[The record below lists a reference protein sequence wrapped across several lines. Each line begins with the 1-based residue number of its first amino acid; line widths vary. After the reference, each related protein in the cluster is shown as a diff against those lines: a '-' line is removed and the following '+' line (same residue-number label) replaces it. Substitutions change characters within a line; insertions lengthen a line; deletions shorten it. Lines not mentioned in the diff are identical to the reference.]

1 MVHQTNETRRLRRKQ
16 WKNAAYP
23 RVQNFHYFLLC
34 GSYVIGSTRDLYMRI
49 CKRNELLY
57 NNATICPPLELRVTR
72 DRDRWAAL
80 AHRPSHQ
87 NRLSST
93 AAPNWHRVTD
103 YQEAFNILW
112 APLLRICFSSWVR
125 NTSNSKTMTQTR
137 RSEIRTLN
145 ATIVHR
151 WSNRTDS
158 LVRSNSSLFLSEC
171 RQRRM
176 HE

>member
-1 MVHQTNETRRLRRKQ
+1 MLLTLVSRISIIFSFAARTSSGRPATFICGSVKETNYYITVRQYVPPSSCRLR
-16 WKNAAYP
+16 
-23 RVQNFHYFLLC
+23 
-34 GSYVIGSTRDLYMRI
+34 GT
-49 CKRNELLY
+49 
-57 NNATICPPLELRVTR
+57 

-80 AHRPSHQ
+80 THRPSHQ

-137 RSEIRTLN
+137 RSEIRTLG

-151 WSNRTDS
+151 WSNRTDG
-158 LVRSNSSLFLSEC
+158 LVRSNSSLFLSKC

-176 HE
+176 QSKESEAQRANANKA